1 MRFCLCPRRTPFN
14 QNQEYRFLLR
24 LPGWTVKL
32 VPASQFLTDR
42 PPPRK
47 GSPHIGRICARR
59 NIFPM
64 PLTHRKV
71 LLTGYFPRKKREPR
85 KITISTEAKCRFCI
99 LHRFHGTLGGDVPR
113 TQTRSVE
120 EWQCISRDE
129 SISASACSK
138 IFSFIWHKYDRY
150 AGAIIQGATVYYA
163 I

>member
-1 MRFCLCPRRTPFN
+1 MLVWSYRSDTLRKMLLTLRKAAAMRFCLCPRRTPFN

-24 LPGWTVKL
+24 LSGWTVKL

-71 LLTGYFPRKKREPR
+71 LLTGYFPRKKKRTAENNHQHGSKMPFLHFAPFPR
-85 KITISTEAKCRFCI
+85 HAWRRRAANADAER
-99 LHRFHGTLGGDVPR
+99 GGMAMYQP
-113 TQTRSVE
+113 
-120 EWQCISRDE
+120 
-129 SISASACSK
+129 
-138 IFSFIWHKYDRY
+138 
-150 AGAIIQGATVYYA
+150 G
-163 I
+163 